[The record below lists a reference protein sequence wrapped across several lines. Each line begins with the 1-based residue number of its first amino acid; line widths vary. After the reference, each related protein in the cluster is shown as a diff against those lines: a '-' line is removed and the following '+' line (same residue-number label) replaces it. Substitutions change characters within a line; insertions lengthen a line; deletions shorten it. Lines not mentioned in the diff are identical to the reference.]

1 MILDKD
7 NKKEFIQ
14 SEDWGVYSKLVI
26 KELERLNDNYEGMRD
41 TFTIKFQEISN
52 TLSDFKSTERAV
64 KEQKVWIEKVND
76 IWSPTQMK
84 EAKDELYRQ
93 KSKWGATIAIIT
105 FVQILLGIAIAVWG
119 KF

>member
-1 MILDKD
+1 MAIEKE
-7 NKKEFIQ
+7 NKKDFIQ

-26 KELERLNDNYEGMRD
+26 KELERLNENYESMRD
-41 TFTIKFQEISN
+41 TFTNKFQEISN

-64 KEQKVWIEKVND
+64 QEQKLWIEKVND
-76 IWSPTQMK
+76 IWSPVQMK